1 MDMELFADLFRRIK
15 FAAQSKRTRLS
26 QGDVNIGAMLA
37 DTMAAKYKPLLAEQ
51 RAERTVDRQIDQREA
66 SQSPK
71 RDRDKAG
78 RGAGG
83 VAGVTTKL
91 TNKRTNKTA

>member
-1 MDMELFADLFRRIK
+1 MELIADLFRRIK